1 MSTTAPLR
9 KPSTALQWHT
19 YNSHNESAVL
29 DMANSRQIAL
39 RTRLRNHFWLT
50 ECKPLGATT
59 VALTL
64 KKMKMIDPRDKMT
77 PAEVTELLSDHY
89 GFEPTEAGFIVPE
102 LIEAR
107 ETALKAAGVRKER
120 AAAGGKAKAA
130 ATAEAPGDAPNPF
143 PEVTAAVAPKDNPED
158 F

>member
-1 MSTTAPLR
+1 MSAAAALR

-19 YNSHNESAVL
+19 HNAHNESAVL

-50 ECKPLGATT
+50 ECKPLGAVT
-59 VALTL
+59 VALQI
-64 KKMKMIDPRDKMT
+64 KKMKMIDPRDSMT
-77 PAEVTELLSDHY
+77 PEEVSEVLSDHY
-89 GFEPTEAGFIVPE
+89 GFDRTAAGYIVPE

-107 ETALKAAGVRKER
+107 DTALKAAGMRKER

-130 ATAEAPGDAPNPF
+130 AADEAPEEAVSPFPLDAPTEP
-143 PEVTAAVAPKDNPED
+143 VKDNPED

>member
-1 MSTTAPLR
+1 MSALR

-19 YNSHNESAVL
+19 HSAHNESAVL

-50 ECKPLGATT
+50 ECKPLGAVT
-59 VALTL
+59 VTL
-64 KKMKMIDPRDKMT
+64 QIKKMTMIDPRDSMT
-77 PAEVTELLSDHY
+77 TEEVSEVLSDHY
-89 GFEPTEAGFIVPE
+89 GFDNTSAGFIVPE

-107 ETALKAAGVRKER
+107 DTALMAAGVRKER

-130 ATAEAPGDAPNPF
+130 AAAEAPGEPASRLPADRPKPNP
-143 PEVTAAVAPKDNPED
+143 DD